1 MYRPAD
7 PVRAVPD
14 SAKKKW
20 QHVADFCSVYGIAAA
35 GRLGVEGEFGLY
47 LNIHRVEI
55 RRARPV
61 MIGIKNALS
70 GPTPELFQSIAESE
84 DEAAAMYAI
93 WKSRSDF
100 FERNG
105 QQ

>member
-1 MYRPAD
+1 
-7 PVRAVPD
+7 
-14 SAKKKW
+14 
-20 QHVADFCSVYGIAAA
+20 
-35 GRLGVEGEFGLY
+35 
-47 LNIHRVEI
+47 
-55 RRARPV
+55 